1 MKTAVEWLF
10 NNLKS
15 HFEHDGDLLEVVQ
28 MSFEKAK
35 EMENSQ
41 ATEYAKWSLGI
52 YELHARFFTFLEWI
66 KDEPKDE
73 RLAMKLSPKEKA
85 KDLQNKFGKELAP
98 KVVDEIINAL
108 ETYDDVNDTFEL
120 QNMDGDFR
128 YWDKVKH
135 ELTKQQEQ

>member
-1 MKTAVEWLF
+1 MSEKELTAVEWF
-10 NNLKS
+10 YEQMPKKMQP
-15 HFEHDGDLLEVVQ
+15 HYKKQLEQ
-28 MSFEKAK
+28 AK

-85 KDLQNKFGKELAP
+85 KDLQNKFGEELAP
-98 KVVDEIINAL
+98 KVVNEIINAL

-128 YWDKVKH
+128 YWDKVKD